1 MLLEMKMLYL
11 TYESKTKSVSFEN
24 FWTCL
29 ALSQTS
35 RVLIV
40 IYPIIYN
47 QNGKTQHWVFG
58 LQFTV
63 HQFT

>member
-1 MLLEMKMLYL
+1 MLLEIKMLYL
-11 TYESKTKSVSFEN
+11 TYESKTKSVSFEI

-40 IYPIIYN
+40 ISPIIYN
-47 QNGKTQHWVFG
+47 QNGKTQH
-58 LQFTV
+58 
-63 HQFT
+63 